1 MTKEAIDAV
10 YEAHSDV
17 MERLFE
23 VGQSLAVYGDCS
35 VRERNKILDIAIE
48 LWGMSLDLREI
59 AAGVSKK

>member
-1 MTKEAIDAV
+1 MTKEAIDEV

-48 LWGMSLDLREI
+48 LSGISLDLREI

>member
-1 MTKEAIDAV
+1 MTKEAIDEV

-35 VRERNKILDIAIE
+35 IRERNKILDIAIE
-48 LWGMSLDLREI
+48 LSVMSLDLREI
-59 AAGVSKK
+59 AAGVFKK

>member
-1 MTKEAIDAV
+1 MTKEAIDEV

-17 MERLFE
+17 MERLYE

-48 LWGMSLDLREI
+48 LWGMSFDLREI